1 MALHTHL
8 GHFLTSPRSQILGIH
23 CLLSLDPIS
32 LLARILD
39 S

>member
-1 MALHTHL
+1 MPLHSRL
-8 GHFLTSPRSQILGIH
+8 GPFLTSPRSQILRIH

-32 LLARILD
+32 LLARISD